1 MGDEIKSAAEIAR
14 EKLKDIG
21 EPTQEERLMWKYLPE
36 GEKLAA
42 RYLKDEANIVAEL
55 GKYDKNVRKYV
66 VQGASEILA
75 RNINLP
81 RDEKTEKTTKRAME
95 GLKNIKTD
103 KVKVENIYSAL
114 RRLFSHYTEQ
124 GAQQKKQAYL
134 ALKQD
139 FEAKVQQAVKQ
150 QYGTTAGIRIDV
162 ESQPQFQEE
171 WRRAAAQMDE
181 QYIKLLEEYKR
192 ELRKIK

>member
-21 EPTQEERLMWKYLPE
+21 EPTQEERLIWKYLPE

-150 QYGTTAGIRIDV
+150 QYGTTSGIRIDV

-171 WRRAAAQMDE
+171 WRKMQGRLDS
-181 QYIKLLEEYKR
+181 QYYKLIDEYKH
-192 ELRKIK
+192 ELLALP

>member
-81 RDEKTEKTTKRAME
+81 RDEKTGKTTKRAME

-171 WRRAAAQMDE
+171 WRKMQGRLDS
-181 QYIKLLEEYKR
+181 QYYKLIDEYKH
-192 ELRKIK
+192 ELLALP

>member
-1 MGDEIKSAAEIAR
+1 MGDEIKTAAEIAR

-66 VQGASEILA
+66 VQGTSEILA

-103 KVKVENIYSAL
+103 KVKVENIHSAL

-171 WRRAAAQMDE
+171 WRKMQGRLDS
-181 QYIKLLEEYKR
+181 QYYKLIDEYKH
-192 ELRKIK
+192 ELLALP

>member
-103 KVKVENIYSAL
+103 KVKVENIHSAL

-150 QYGTTAGIRIDV
+150 QYGTTSGIRIDV

-171 WRRAAAQMDE
+171 WRKMQGRLDS
-181 QYIKLLEEYKR
+181 QYYKLIDEYKH
-192 ELRKIK
+192 ELLALP

>member
-171 WRRAAAQMDE
+171 WRKMQSRLDS
-181 QYIKLLEEYKR
+181 QYYKLIDEYKH
-192 ELRKIK
+192 ELLALP

>member
-103 KVKVENIYSAL
+103 KVKVENIHSAL

-171 WRRAAAQMDE
+171 WRKMQGRLDS
-181 QYIKLLEEYKR
+181 QYYKLIDEYKH
-192 ELRKIK
+192 ELLALP

>member
-66 VQGASEILA
+66 VQGTSEILA

-171 WRRAAAQMDE
+171 WRKMQGRLDS
-181 QYIKLLEEYKR
+181 QYYKLIDEYKH
-192 ELRKIK
+192 ELLALP